1 MTKTN
6 PLGNMRHFARL
17 NSTSHAIFSFL
28 KQQKEG
34 VKCVWN
40 VGNCLPFVTF
50 LLKETNFTRFH
61 ICFALRLPLSGN
73 AVSTAKLEQNWRGGW
88 YEKNRIINHQL
99 CFAVRCRKYRQK
111 CHINSALCTK
121 KLVSWR
127 LGKDLADF
135 ELFLRFLYGQ
145 VLQNSD
151 FFGREQFLIF

>member
-1 MTKTN
+1 MAFLTIFCLILKAFIWSDLLTLFSTTVRTAFVAVPNFRKGSFWIANGRKPTFPCIFIMIMTKTN

-61 ICFALRLPLSGN
+61 ICFAPRCAFLC
-73 AVSTAKLEQNWRGGW
+73 LEMQCLLQNWNKI
-88 YEKNRIINHQL
+88 EE
-99 CFAVRCRKYRQK
+99 VDDM
-111 CHINSALCTK
+111 K
-121 KLVSWR
+121 KIGS
-127 LGKDLADF
+127 
-135 ELFLRFLYGQ
+135 
-145 VLQNSD
+145 
-151 FFGREQFLIF
+151 